1 MQRRAAGGG
10 VAAHKSACR
19 AGGGCR
25 SKLGS
30 LKLARAWTPARTSY
44 MVEQGE
50 QGALEKAILHIVSG
64 GLSVLL
70 RTRRQSY
77 AHVRNR
83 SRGQRRRSQSITSTY
98 WTDHKSRATA
108 EGDALG
114 RPRPKSTIARY
125 RLSRQLATPRMR
137 PSRRIAP
144 AAACAARYGRVAR
157 RGELA
162 AR

>member
-1 MQRRAAGGG
+1 MDLGMRLEELLQEEASRQQQRLDTKGASDAAPE
-10 VAAHKSACR
+10 R
-19 AGGGCR
+19 QE
-25 SKLGS
+25 
-30 LKLARAWTPARTSY
+30 
-44 MVEQGE
+44 MV
-50 QGALEKAILHIVSG
+50 LHIVSG

-125 RLSRQLATPRMR
+125 RLSRVGVHAKLSFCFRIEDVQSAGVPRYV
-137 PSRRIAP
+137 PVP
-144 AAACAARYGRVAR
+144 GR
-157 RGELA
+157 
-162 AR
+162 